1 MISTNIFKIDYA
13 EISSA
18 IQSFT
23 AADQRGNGPN
33 FIVMSL
39 ETLERLKW
47 DNIHLSVSP
56 INPSKTLDFSHT
68 IMGVPIAINDALELG
83 EIRVV

>member
-1 MISTNIFKIDYA
+1 MISANIFKVDYA
-13 EISSA
+13 QISSA

-23 AADQRGNGPN
+23 KTNQCGNGPN

-39 ETLERLKW
+39 DTLKKARY
-47 DNIHLSVSP
+47 DNLHLMVL
-56 INPSKTLDFSHT
+56 SKTLDFSYE
-68 IMGVPIAINDALELG
+68 IMGVPIAINNTLELG

>member
-1 MISTNIFKIDYA
+1 MISANIFKIDYA

-18 IQSFT
+18 IQSF
-23 AADQRGNGPN
+23 AHVDPCGNNPN

-39 ETLERLKW
+39 DTLKRIQY
-47 DNIHLSVSP
+47 DNLHL
-56 INPSKTLDFSHT
+56 INLPSKTLDFSHT
-68 IMGVPIAINDALELG
+68 IMGVPIAINNTLEIG